1 MRLITQL
8 IAIAALAAFSSPAAA
23 DIIAIRFTSAKVAG
37 RYKDHV
43 VQRGGELMVVGE
55 QFKDNSGGGGVPG
68 MGAAGGGR
76 EPYNVMVADPN
87 DPLNV
92 SYKIERE
99 KDGTEKIVRNRKKV
113 VTIPADD
120 VAGASVI
127 VKDGTLATFAG
138 DYADRKREIDL
149 LIAERDGKTKGGPEW
164 MGTHQRVVM
173 NMERLESWLRSTLY
187 PGAADKLAKE
197 IAKQR
202 KLATVDAVRE
212 RKSTAIASPKMVEV
226 FPDLITASQ
235 SISNG
240 ADKFK
245 MQESL
250 HARII
255 YREGID
261 DERVKNLLILAEEI
275 IDGFRVEFV
284 DPYLDSAYEDHIP
297 DYIVS
302 EWFFGFDDV
311 TKQERYWVDYYR
323 QSWGTRKD
331 EMLKSAG
338 TGMARTIAPH
348 YVHYWRASDDANL
361 EGMVAHQI
369 GHDLAACHFDK
380 RRLDISQDWIGEG
393 LGLFVSLEWLGSNSV
408 TCMAFAEP
416 VVGRSSTKRD
426 DAKEGEKT
434 VQLGMRDYFNALALE
449 KGPKIDKLAMKK
461 TAEFVDADLAKC
473 WSLIDFLA
481 KKSSKEG
488 QQFLRAACNHA
499 RTPSTFIHDWRA
511 KGEEIF
517 GLEGKDVFTH
527 VEELW
532 KAYAELGQ
540 ETGDVRR
547 K

>member
-8 IAIAALAAFSSPAAA
+8 IALVALAAFSSPAAA
-23 DIIAIRFTSAKVAG
+23 DIIVVRFTSAKVAS
-37 RYKDHV
+37 RYKEHL
-43 VQRGGELMVVGE
+43 VQRGGEMVVVGE
-55 QFKDNSGGGGVPG
+55 QFKEASGGGVPG

-76 EPYNVMVADPN
+76 EPYQVMVADPN

-99 KDGTEKIVRNRKKV
+99 KDGTEKIVRNRKKI

-120 VAGASVI
+120 AAGASII

-138 DYADRKREIDL
+138 DYADRKREVDAL
-149 LIAERDGKTKGGPEW
+149 LAERDSKTKGGPEW
-164 MGTHQRVVM
+164 MGAHQRAVM

-212 RKSTAIASPKMVEV
+212 RKGAAVASPKPAPVHA
-226 FPDLITASQ
+226 DLIEAAK

-261 DERVKNLLILAEEI
+261 DERVKNLLVLAEEI

-297 DYIVS
+297 DYMFT
-302 EWFFGFDDV
+302 EWFFGYEDIG
-311 TKQERYWVDYYR
+311 KHERYWVDYYR
-323 QSWGTRKD
+323 QDWGPRK
-331 EMLKSAG
+331 EERLKSTG
-338 TGMARTIAPH
+338 TEMARTVAPN
-348 YVHYWRASDDANL
+348 YVHYWRCDDNANL
-361 EGMVAHQI
+361 EGMVAHNL

-380 RRLDISQDWIGEG
+380 RRLGISQDWIGEG
-393 LGLFVSLEWLGSNSV
+393 MGLFISLEWLGNNSV
-408 TCMAFAEP
+408 TCVAFTEP
-416 VVGRSSTKRD
+416 VIGRSSTKRD
-426 DAKEGEKT
+426 QSKEGEKT
-434 VQLGMRDYFNALALE
+434 VQLGMRDYFNALAIE

-499 RTPSTFIHDWRA
+499 RTPSTFINDWRA

-517 GLEGKDVFTH
+517 GLTGKDVFTH
-527 VEELW
+527 VEALW

>member
-1 MRLITQL
+1 MRVLL
-8 IAIAALAAFSSPAAA
+8 SLLLASVLAAQASA
-23 DIIAIRFTSAKVAG
+23 DIIAIRFTTAKVAN
-37 RYKDHV
+37 RYKDHL
-43 VQRGGELMVVGE
+43 VQRGGEMMVVGE
-55 QFKDNSGGGGVPG
+55 QFKDASGGGGVPG

-92 SYKIERE
+92 SYKIEIQ

-120 VAGASVI
+120 TTGAVVI

-138 DYADRKREIDL
+138 DYANRKREVDAL
-149 LIAERDGKTKGGPEW
+149 LAERDSKSKGGPEW
-164 MGTHQRVVM
+164 MSAHQRALM

-187 PGAADKLAKE
+187 PGAADKLAKD

-202 KLATVDAVRE
+202 KLATADAVRE
-212 RKSTAIASPKMVEV
+212 RKSAAVASPAPKDCP
-226 FPDLITASQ
+226 PDLIEAAKT
-235 SISNG
+235 ISSG
-240 ADKFK
+240 ADTFK

-250 HARII
+250 HARIV
-255 YREGID
+255 YRDGID

-284 DPYLDSAYEDHIP
+284 DPYLDVSYEDHIP
-297 DYIVS
+297 EHLFC
-302 EWFFGFDDV
+302 EWFFGYDDV
-311 TKQERYWVDYYR
+311 GKYERYWVDYYR
-323 QSWGTRKD
+323 QNWGPRK
-331 EMLKSAG
+331 EEFLKNAG
-338 TGMARTIAPH
+338 TQMARTIAPQ
-348 YVHYWRASDDANL
+348 YVHYWRCDDNANL
-361 EGMVAHQI
+361 EGMVAHNL

-380 RRLDISQDWIGEG
+380 HRLGISQDWIGEG
-393 LGLFVSLEWLGSNSV
+393 MGLFVSLEWLGSNSV
-408 TCMAFAEP
+408 TCVAFTEP

-426 DAKEGEKT
+426 QPKEGEKT

-449 KGPKIDKLAMKK
+449 KGLKIDKLAMKK
-461 TAEFVDADLAKC
+461 TAEFDDADLAKC
-473 WSLIDFLA
+473 WSMMDFLA

-488 QQFLRAACNHA
+488 QLFLRAACNTA
-499 RTPSTFIHDWRA
+499 RTPSTFVHDWRA

-532 KAYAELGQ
+532 QAFAEIGQ
-540 ETGDVRR
+540 ETGDARR